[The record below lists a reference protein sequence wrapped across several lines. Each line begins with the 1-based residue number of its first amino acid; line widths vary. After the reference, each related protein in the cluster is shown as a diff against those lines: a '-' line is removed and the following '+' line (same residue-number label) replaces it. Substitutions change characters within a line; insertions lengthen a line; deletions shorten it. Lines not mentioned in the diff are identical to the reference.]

1 MKLDHFVVNVDEKYH
16 KDGAVIDTIRK
27 MNFPYEPKWGK
38 GTKGFKVSDL
48 WVGSEYLE
56 MVHVLKKDGGG
67 WVPEW
72 TTKYNQGHRGLICLM
87 LDVED
92 IDALYQSLQEKEIEV
107 TSPKW
112 LEFKWF
118 FNIFTRRMPWRN
130 CYAPFFENVPFQIG
144 FQEMKDEKSRD
155 FMNQYMVPNARDFGI
170 TGIYQAVIK
179 GQYTAKDFDF
189 IMKIF
194 GQRAYVEQNTICVK
208 LNKEQSVKFVKE
220 EFFQVD
226 LYTNSNTGKFIE
238 IENVKISC

>member
-1 MKLDHFVVNVDEKYH
+1 MKLDHFVINIDEKYQ
-16 KDGAVIDTIRK
+16 KEGAVIDTIRK

-56 MVHVLKKDGGG
+56 MVHILKKEGGG

-87 LDVED
+87 LDVEN
-92 IDALYQSLQEKEIEV
+92 IDAIYQSLRENKIEA

-112 LEFKWF
+112 LEFRWF

-155 FMNQYMVPNARDFGI
+155 FMNQYMVPNSRDFGI
-170 TGIYQAVIK
+170 NGIYQAVIK
-179 GQYTAKDFDF
+179 GQYTDNDFNM

-194 GQRAYVEQNTICVK
+194 GQRAYRKLDSICVE
-208 LNKEQSVKFVKE
+208 LSNGQSVQFVKE
-220 EFFQVD
+220 EAFQVE
-226 LYTNSNTGKFIE
+226 LYTNADTGKFIE